1 MLANLRY
8 FREMNSQQLWIL
20 VQATILLPLTALA
33 LRFLSFSRI
42 SQMLSR
48 QLVNSNDGEDLATA
62 QMTASLVYRVANKL
76 PVHSTCLSR
85 SLVLSYIL
93 QSQHILNEIVIGVQ
107 KSPASPLTAHA
118 WVQVDEIPLQQR
130 SDVKAEYTR
139 LYTTSDVNGLPI
151 DDV

>member
-1 MLANLRY
+1 MLAKMRY
-8 FREMNSQQLWIL
+8 LREMNSQQLWIL
-20 VQATILLPLTALA
+20 VQATILLPVTALA
-33 LRFLSFSRI
+33 LKFLSFSRV

-48 QLVNSNDGEDLATA
+48 QSLVKSSNHGDLVTA

-107 KSPASPLTAHA
+107 KSPELAFTAHA
-118 WVQVDEIPLQQR
+118 WVQVNESPLP
-130 SDVKAEYTR
+130 
-139 LYTTSDVNGLPI
+139 GF
-151 DDV
+151 